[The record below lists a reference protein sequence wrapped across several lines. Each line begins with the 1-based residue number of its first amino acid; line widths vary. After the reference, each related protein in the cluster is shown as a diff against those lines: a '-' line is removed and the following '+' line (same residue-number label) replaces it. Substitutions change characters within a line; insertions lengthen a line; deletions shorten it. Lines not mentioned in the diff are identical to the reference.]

1 MDFKCSGF
9 AQKIENN
16 AGKIIFQ
23 TKLILNVYY
32 DVVSSVCL
40 DYKKIIL
47 IRKINP
53 IIVDE

>member
-1 MDFKCSGF
+1 MDFKCSEY

-16 AGKIIFQ
+16 AGKIIFE
-23 TKLILNVYY
+23 TKLMLNVYY

-40 DYKKIIL
+40 DYTKIIL

>member
-1 MDFKCSGF
+1 MDFECSGF

-16 AGKIIFQ
+16 AGKIIFE
-23 TKLILNVYY
+23 TKLMLNVYY

-40 DYKKIIL
+40 DYTKIIL